1 MQTIKPALFAIAT
14 LSLFSTQAMAA
25 ACVISSNDDQLP
37 IRMCQQNINIP
48 PSLFNDS
55 FCQPQIPDR
64 SFDVDFTERCPD
76 GAYGVCNGAK
86 TPGVAYE
93 QAIHYYSDA
102 DDAPIL
108 KAYCEDISDG
118 RWETP

>member
-1 MQTIKPALFAIAT
+1 MRNIKPRLLGILLVT
-14 LSLFSTQAMAA
+14 IGSTEAMAA

-48 PSLFNDS
+48 PSLFTDS

-64 SFDVDFTERCPD
+64 SFEVDFTDQCPQ
-76 GAYGVCNGAK
+76 GAYGVCVGAK

-102 DDAPIL
+102 GDAPIL

>member
-1 MQTIKPALFAIAT
+1 MKFTLFSSAMLALFSSQVMAT
-14 LSLFSTQAMAA
+14 

-48 PSLFNDS
+48 PSLFTDS

-64 SFDVDFTERCPD
+64 SFDVAFTEACPE
-76 GAYGVCNGAK
+76 GAYGICHGAK

-108 KAYCEDISDG
+108 KAYCENISEG
-118 RWETP
+118 RWDTP